1 MSKVLIVEDDI
12 MIAEQVRKFLE
23 HAGMQV
29 FHLDSGKGVCDFV
42 KSQAPDLLI
51 LDIML
56 PEKNG
61 IDCCKELRTFSDIP
75 IVMLTAK
82 VEEIDRIIGLG
93 AGADDYVCKPF
104 SGQELTLRVQAILR
118 RTSRKPTSEPLSLSS
133 ENYTISYNEMNIE
146 LTHMEFL
153 LFNLLFQRPGRI
165 YSRQQ
170 IIDLAYDHLSDISD
184 RTIDS
189 HIKNIRKKLK
199 ALNLETDVINS
210 VYGAGYR
217 YLPAECK

>member
-12 MIAEQVRKFLE
+12 MIAEQVQKFLE

-29 FHLDSGKGVCDFV
+29 SHLDSGRGVCDFV

-75 IVMLTAK
+75 IIMLTAK